1 MDVVIFYI
9 WMSVSD
15 YNTNPAVIIL
25 VGIGILT
32 KCMFYLFIDYWMS
45 VSDYYTNPT
54 VIILVEIGIF
64 TKSMFYLLIS
74 G

>member
-1 MDVVIFYI
+1 MDVVIFDI

-15 YNTNPAVIIL
+15 YYTNPTVIILVGIGIVMKCMFYLFIDMRVSVSYYNTNPTVIIL

-32 KCMFYLFIDYWMS
+32 KCMFYL
-45 VSDYYTNPT
+45 
-54 VIILVEIGIF
+54 
-64 TKSMFYLLIS
+64 LIS

>member
-15 YNTNPAVIIL
+15 YNTNPTVIIL

-32 KCMFYLFIDYWMS
+32 KGMFYLFVDIWMT
-45 VSDYYTNPT
+45 VSDYNTNPT
-54 VIILVEIGIF
+54 VIILVGIGILS
-64 TKSMFYLLIS
+64 KCML
-74 G
+74 

>member
-15 YNTNPAVIIL
+15 YNTNPTVIIL

-32 KCMFYLFIDYWMS
+32 KCMFYSFIDIWMT
-45 VSDYYTNPT
+45 VSDYITNPT
-54 VIILVEIGIF
+54 VIILVGIGILS
-64 TKSMFYLLIS
+64 KRML
-74 G
+74 

>member
-15 YNTNPAVIIL
+15 YNTNPTVIIL

-32 KCMFYLFIDYWMS
+32 KCMFYSFIDIWMT
-45 VSDYYTNPT
+45 VSDYITNPT
-54 VIILVEIGIF
+54 VIILVGIGILS
-64 TKSMFYLLIS
+64 KWML
-74 G
+74 

>member
-15 YNTNPAVIIL
+15 YNTNPTVIIL

-32 KCMFYLFIDYWMS
+32 KCMFFLFIDTCMS
-45 VSDYYTNPT
+45 VSDNYTNPT
-54 VIILVEIGIF
+54 VIILVGIGILA
-64 TKSMFYLLIS
+64 KSMFYLLIS

>member
-9 WMSVSD
+9 WMPVSD
-15 YNTNPAVIIL
+15 YYTNSTVIIL

-32 KCMFYLFIDYWMS
+32 KWMFH
-45 VSDYYTNPT
+45 
-54 VIILVEIGIF
+54 
-64 TKSMFYLLIS
+64 LLIS

>member
-9 WMSVSD
+9 WMSVSY
-15 YNTNPAVIIL
+15 YNTNPTVIIL

-32 KCMFYLFIDYWMS
+32 KCMFYLFIDTWMT
-45 VSDYYTNPT
+45 VSYYNTNPT
-54 VIILVEIGIF
+54 VIILVGIGIL
-64 TKSMFYLLIS
+64 TKWMFHLLIS